1 MDKKRP
7 LVQRILIIFLL
18 LFISQT
24 SDAKSTNKNKFIKEY
39 EEITKSIKENNNK
52 RTKQTY
58 EQFSKL
64 KKKYDLDKVSNK
76 KLTAYI
82 SFYICE
88 GAYRYD
94 SSDLELAAS
103 KCKEADTLYK
113 KAGLYNK
120 PKSSEKYIAH
130 MAGQLYAWSYYYSN
144 NNDYYKLAKKYSDTI
159 IENSKL
165 NSKKFDNFLTSAF
178 KNKVIIFRVRLN
190 LKKALKNQEK
200 VLESLGCFLN
210 RTELKKN
217 FLKRCAD
224 ENSDYSTLLMDTG
237 INENYEKAEKI
248 LKKIIK
254 FENEDEINIYT
265 KNSVRSG
272 LYQFYIYKRNYD
284 EAEKIY
290 L

>member
-64 KKKYDLDKVSNK
+64 KKKYDLDKVSSK

-103 KCKEADTLYK
+103 KCKEADTLYR

-120 PKSSEKYIAH
+120 PKSSEKYI
-130 MAGQLYAWSYYYSN
+130 
-144 NNDYYKLAKKYSDTI
+144 
-159 IENSKL
+159 
-165 NSKKFDNFLTSAF
+165 
-178 KNKVIIFRVRLN
+178 
-190 LKKALKNQEK
+190 
-200 VLESLGCFLN
+200 
-210 RTELKKN
+210 
-217 FLKRCAD
+217 
-224 ENSDYSTLLMDTG
+224 
-237 INENYEKAEKI
+237 
-248 LKKIIK
+248 
-254 FENEDEINIYT
+254 
-265 KNSVRSG
+265 
-272 LYQFYIYKRNYD
+272 
-284 EAEKIY
+284 
-290 L
+290 